1 MCQLKIISKMNKVK
15 KECQGIISMA
25 LVFCFTENK
34 NKHNQITPNTS
45 LSSYSVLWLLK
56 WEGNPRKRGYM
67 YTCS

>member
-45 LSSYSVLWLLK
+45 LSSYSVLW
-56 WEGNPRKRGYM
+56 
-67 YTCS
+67 